1 MGASASESLVRLAQ
15 IFANKDLRLD
25 NNLQTIRTILDA
37 LDYNL
42 YYQNK
47 VSFCYKSQNNYQLV
61 ISVYQ
66 TPDLWRKLQ

>member
-47 VSFCYKSQNNYQLV
+47 VCFCYKSQNNYQLV

>member
-47 VSFCYKSQNNYQLV
+47 VR
-61 ISVYQ
+61 SVLNLRI
-66 TPDLWRKLQ
+66 TTNS